1 MNPDQELNLGE
12 SSSSP
17 SASNANNPMRSTYGA
32 MPRASVLYS
41 RFQPSNELPGIIR
54 FLLKI
59 KIVKN
64 EKQAEKLI
72 LLLIL
77 LLIVATSAMFVL
89 AFQEPVVNI

>member
-1 MNPDQELNLGE
+1 MNSDQELNLGQ
-12 SSSSP
+12 SSGSP
-17 SASNANNPMRSTYGA
+17 SASNANNAMRSAYGTL
-32 MPRASVLYS
+32 PRASVLYS

-77 LLIVATSAMFVL
+77 FIIAASTALFIF
-89 AFQEPVVNI
+89 AFQEPEITI